1 MLWSHD
7 PEIAKVP
14 VTKNEMRRT
23 IYLWPKGP
31 ALAGVWGLL
40 FLPQTCQK
48 ENIKSDKLIDES
60 PKTAV
65 YISEILGFF
74 WIQRRK
80 YNHDVIFLI
89 KKDIKPY
96 TYFFN
101 MWIYVYT

>member
-40 FLPQTCQK
+40 FLPQTYQK

-60 PKTAV
+60 PKIAI
-65 YISEILGFF
+65 YISDILGFF

-89 KKDIKPY
+89 KKGYKTLY
-96 TYFFN
+96 LLF
-101 MWIYVYT
+101 